1 MFRRTG
7 SVFLFAGALALAA
20 GSGGVAGRAPQAQA
34 TAAMAVPGWSASWG
48 TAQAQAIPVG
58 PWQAQTLRMVARVS
72 LGGTQVRVHLANTF
86 ATSTATFAHVSVG
99 VQLDG
104 AWTQATPVQATFG
117 GSAGVTL
124 PPGASAVSDPVPL
137 PVTADTR
144 LLVSLYIPPGANI
157 TSAPVHQLPDE
168 LEYNIIGSDV
178 TGMQRPA
185 VTNMFNFTTYLAA
198 VDVDTVGPQTVVAV
212 GDSITD
218 GQGAVTDADTRWP
231 DYLAARAAPAGYGVV
246 NEGIVG
252 DWVTQDQP
260 GNQSLTNRWGRDV
273 LAVPGARTVIDA
285 AGINDLR
292 GGVSAATLEAAQNTL
307 IAQAHAAGV
316 RVLLATLTP
325 CGGETHCTSAVES
338 QREAY
343 NAWAFSGGSTA
354 DGCVD
359 FNGAVMGTANPVVL
373 NSLYDSGDHLHPNPA
388 GYDVMA
394 GIIPLGAL

>member
-1 MFRRTG
+1 MSRRIA
-7 SVFLFAGALALAA
+7 VCAAALLAAAAALFAGPRAA
-20 GSGGVAGRAPQAQA
+20 GLPVA
-34 TAAMAVPGWSASWG
+34 WSASWG

-72 LGGTQVRVHLANTF
+72 LGGTQVRVHLSNVF
-86 ATSTATFAHVSVG
+86 ATSTATFARVSVG

-104 AWTQATPVQATFG
+104 AWTQAVPVSATFG

-157 TSAPVHQLPDE
+157 TSAPVHQLPAE
-168 LEYNIIGSDV
+168 LEYNIIGSDA

-198 VDVDTVGPQTVVAV
+198 VDVDTAGPQTVVAV

-218 GQGAVTDADTRWP
+218 GQGATVDADTRWP
-231 DYLAARAAPAGYGVV
+231 DYLAARGAPAGYGVV
-246 NEGIVG
+246 NMGIVG

-273 LAVPGARTVIDA
+273 LAVTGVRTVIDA

-292 GGVSAATLEAAQNTL
+292 GGVSAATLEAAQNAL

-343 NAWAFSGGSTA
+343 NVWAFSGGSTA

-359 FNGAVMGTANPVVL
+359 FNGATMSTSNPLVL

-394 GIIPLGAL
+394 GIVPLGAL

>member
-1 MFRRTG
+1 MSRRIA
-7 SVFLFAGALALAA
+7 VCAAALLAAAAALFAGPRAA
-20 GSGGVAGRAPQAQA
+20 GLPVA
-34 TAAMAVPGWSASWG
+34 WSASWG

-58 PWQAQTLRMVARVS
+58 PWQSQTLRMAARVS

-86 ATSTATFAHVSVG
+86 ATSTATFGRVSVG

-104 AWTQATPVQATFG
+104 AWTQAAPVQATFG
-117 GSAGVTL
+117 GASSVTL

-144 LLVSLYIPPGANI
+144 LLVSLYIPPGAGI

-168 LEYNIIGSDV
+168 QEYNIIGSDV
-178 TGMQRPA
+178 TGIAHPA
-185 VTNMFNFTTYLAA
+185 VTNMFNFTTYLTGL
-198 VDVDTVGPQTVVAV
+198 DVDTAGPQTVVAV

-218 GQGAVTDADTRWP
+218 GTGAVVDADTRWP
-231 DYLAARAAPAGYGVV
+231 DYLAARAAPGGYGVV
-246 NEGIVG
+246 DMGIVG

-260 GNQSLTNRWGRDV
+260 GNQDLANRWGRDV
-273 LAVPGARTVIDA
+273 LAVSGVRTVIDA

-325 CGGETHCTSAVES
+325 CAGAPQCASGFET
-338 QREAY
+338 QREIY
-343 NAWAFSGGSTA
+343 NSWVFSGGSTA

-359 FNGAVMGTANPVVL
+359 FNGAAMSTSNPLAL
-373 NSLYDSGDHLHPNPA
+373 NSLYDSGDHLHPGSA

-394 GIIPLGAL
+394 GVVPLGAL